1 MCSGVPAKLGL
12 PNLILEVG
20 GLILGK
26 GRRWGE
32 GLRVGEGLML
42 DWDLMLDWGLMLDL
56 GSDAEGGPDAG
67 LGCIIRVPVKVAL
80 GHPAL

>member
-1 MCSGVPAKLGL
+1 MT
-12 PNLILEVG
+12 
-20 GLILGK
+20 
-26 GRRWGE
+26 
-32 GLRVGEGLML
+32 L
-42 DWDLMLDWGLMLDL
+42 DWNLMLDWGLMLDL